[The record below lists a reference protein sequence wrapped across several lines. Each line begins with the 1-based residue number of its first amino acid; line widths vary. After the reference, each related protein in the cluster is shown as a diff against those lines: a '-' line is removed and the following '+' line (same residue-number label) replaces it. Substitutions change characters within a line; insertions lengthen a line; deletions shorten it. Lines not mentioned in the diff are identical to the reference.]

1 MKYLTSLFDL
11 QVILI
16 PKDLETLNYL
26 LAQQTQ
32 RQKLNL
38 KMITTIIIKHQ
49 NYCMANFTIR
59 TQCFSSKNPNKKSSE
74 KTFPGNI

>member
-1 MKYLTSLFDL
+1 MKDLTSLFDL

-38 KMITTIIIKHQ
+38 KMINHNNNKT
-49 NYCMANFTIR
+49 
-59 TQCFSSKNPNKKSSE
+59 SKLLYD
-74 KTFPGNI
+74 